1 MAKMTWQEYEKE
13 VFEALCEIYP
23 NCVIEFN
30 DSIFGIFSLTE
41 RQIDFAIRG
50 EIAGETIL
58 GIVDCKFY
66 NENVDV
72 KSIESFMGMA
82 QDVNANFGILITKK
96 GYSLA
101 AKNRVKYSNLKLEV
115 LTPNEL
121 NEIDI
126 SVDYFFNKS
135 IKGLRLSKYDFFKRW
150 SRNTA
155 YFDVQKS
162 DYHQRSLVFKEE
174 FASTEYYAH
183 KKTLESCVRA
193 FRDFDRLLNINTTIP
208 ANVYNSETGVD
219 DIKTEFTC
227 SITRSEIERFL
238 KLNIDELRDDIDIW
252 RKTFLGKLTK
262 EIVSN
267 FAKNYIKNRRIKNS

>member
-1 MAKMTWQEYEKE
+1 MTWQEYEKE
-13 VFEALCEIYP
+13 VFKALCEIYP
-23 NCVIEFN
+23 NCEIEFN
-30 DSIFGIFSLTE
+30 DSIFGVFSLTE

-58 GIVDCKFY
+58 GIVDCKLY

-72 KSIESFMGMA
+72 KGIESFMGMA
-82 QDVNANFGILITKK
+82 QDVNANFGILITKI

-101 AKNRVKYSNLKLEV
+101 AKNRVKHSNLKLEV

-126 SVDYFFNKS
+126 SIDYFFNKS
-135 IKGLRLSKYDFFKRW
+135 IKGLRLSKYEFFKRW

-174 FASTEYYAH
+174 FANTEYYAH

-193 FRDFDRLLNINTTIP
+193 FRDFDRLLNIKTTIP
-208 ANVYNSETGVD
+208 ANAYNSETGMD

-227 SITRSEIERFL
+227 SITRAEIERFL
-238 KLNIDELRDDIDIW
+238 KLNIDELRDDLGIW
-252 RKTFLGKLTK
+252 RKSFLGKLTK
-262 EIVSN
+262 EIVSD
-267 FAKNYIKNRRIKNS
+267 FAKNYIKTRRIKNS